1 MNVYL
6 IFLIAV
12 FNVTC
17 LRASRVVISLFAIEL
32 GAQQF
37 VIGVLIAMYAL
48 FPALLAL
55 YAGRLSDRVG
65 ARMPMLA
72 GSIGLVLGLLLPYA
86 FPVLPALYVSAALF
100 GMSYVFY
107 HVSIQNLLG
116 ALSGE
121 DERTRNFSNYS
132 LMIAVGGFA
141 GPLFAGFSI
150 DHFGHRST
158 YLYLALLALVPVF
171 TQSLVREHKRA
182 ASGKTAADGGHM
194 PSGSARDL
202 FAYPPL
208 RRTLISSSVVLTG
221 TDLFQFYMPIYG
233 HSIGL
238 SASKIGFILSMVAAA
253 AFVVRVGMPALVRK
267 LGEETLLSYSLFLGA
282 ATFVVFPLFQDVTVL
297 TLVALALGL
306 ALGCGQPLSTILTY
320 AHAPQDRRGE
330 ALGLRLAVN
339 NCTHIVVPL
348 VFGSIGSA
356 FGVAPV
362 FWANAV
368 MLAGGG
374 MLNRSGRA

>member
-55 YAGRLSDRVG
+55 YAGRLSDRMG
-65 ARMPMLA
+65 ARLPMLV

-86 FPVLPALYVSAALF
+86 FPVLPALYFSAALF
-100 GMSYVFY
+100 GTSYVFY
-107 HVSIQNLLG
+107 HVTIQNLLG

-132 LMIAVGGFA
+132 LMIAVGGFV

-182 ASGKTAADGGHM
+182 ASGKIAADGGHK
-194 PSGSARDL
+194 PSGTARDL
-202 FAYPPL
+202 FADPPL

-253 AFVVRVGMPALVRK
+253 AFVVRIGMPALVRK

-320 AHAPQDRRGE
+320 AHAPQGRRGE
-330 ALGLRLAVN
+330 ALGLRVAVN